1 MAGLTP
7 APGKA
12 CGDCSLCCKTLVIP
26 ELNKPKDSWCPHY
39 ARGLGCD
46 IYNDRPPS
54 CRDFSCHWL
63 IDPTL
68 GPEWKPN
75 KCKMVLHAR
84 DDALAVH
91 VDPGAPQ
98 PWRREPFYSQLLEK
112 SARNIDR
119 GAMVLV
125 IEHGRTTII
134 LPDRGVDLGVI
145 GPGDQIALAKTMTP
159 TGPIWQAR
167 LVRA

>member
-75 KCKMVLHAR
+75 KCKMVLHASE
-84 DDALAVH
+84 DALAVH
-91 VDPGAPQ
+91 VDPGARQ

-145 GPGDQIALAKTMTP
+145 GPGDRLALAKTMTP
-159 TGPIWQAR
+159 TGPAWQAR